1 VIGANCLETLVAYKL
16 VEQSAGG
23 RVNLTDLRGLVQFL
37 IVCMGPAP
45 MISAAIHAM
54 YQMSQGGDVLRDAVE
69 WHLSHAL
76 GLIVATPLILASYSR
91 LVLRK
96 GPNHL
101 KLGEPLFYSLAVL
114 ALTAIVFSQPLAL
127 IYLILPL
134 VCLVSFRCGFLGA
147 GMSAVVVAF
156 VATALTVS
164 GHGPIA
170 ATTGNAVTRIY
181 LLQGF
186 LACCVLTCLP
196 IAVVLSERNRLTLSL
211 SASER
216 RFRELSQAAP
226 IGIMTIDR
234 DRRITYANRE
244 LEQIAGRPW
253 SSCAMRGSGKIS
265 TRRCRNRS
273 TRHWRPAKTAVPMP
287 MWPSASCARAGPVVP
302 DPFRRHRG

>member
-114 ALTAIVFSQPLAL
+114 ALTAIVFPS
-127 IYLILPL
+127 
-134 VCLVSFRCGFLGA
+134 R
-147 GMSAVVVAF
+147 
-156 VATALTVS
+156 
-164 GHGPIA
+164 
-170 ATTGNAVTRIY
+170 
-181 LLQGF
+181 
-186 LACCVLTCLP
+186 
-196 IAVVLSERNRLTLSL
+196 
-211 SASER
+211 
-216 RFRELSQAAP
+216 
-226 IGIMTIDR
+226 
-234 DRRITYANRE
+234 
-244 LEQIAGRPW
+244 
-253 SSCAMRGSGKIS
+253 
-265 TRRCRNRS
+265 
-273 TRHWRPAKTAVPMP
+273 WR
-287 MWPSASCARAGPVVP
+287 
-302 DPFRRHRG
+302 